1 MQRHND
7 LTQTMLI
14 PAINGRISG
23 IFLKGIPE
31 YGVFINQ
38 ANIMVGAGF

>member
-31 YGVFINQ
+31 YGDFKITLK
-38 ANIMVGAGF
+38 IGRRRYL

>member
-1 MQRHND
+1 MR
-7 LTQTMLI
+7 ML
-14 PAINGRISG
+14 PINGRISG